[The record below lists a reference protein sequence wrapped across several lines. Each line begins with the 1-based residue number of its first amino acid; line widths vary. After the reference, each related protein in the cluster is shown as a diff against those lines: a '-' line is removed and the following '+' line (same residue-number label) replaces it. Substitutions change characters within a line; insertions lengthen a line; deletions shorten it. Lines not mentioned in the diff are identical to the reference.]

1 MNPMPHGRP
10 RPEECAPHHS
20 RFLAELDEQ
29 DLFDAYRRNSLDLGT
44 QCSRFDAAASLH
56 RYAPGKWSVREL
68 VGHLIDS
75 ERVFGYRILCIG
87 RGDTK
92 PLPGFDDQGYAS
104 AAQSDHHDLQ
114 SLVADFES
122 VRSSNQRLLHS
133 LPEDAWDRKA
143 EVSGHLVSVRAVA
156 WFAAA
161 HAHHHLRILAERY
174 LPPAR

>member
-1 MNPMPHGRP
+1 MQ
-10 RPEECAPHHS
+10 
-20 RFLAELDEQ
+20 EQ
-29 DLFDAYRRNSLDLGT
+29 DLFAAFQRNSLDLGALCGGFRAET
-44 QCSRFDAAASLH
+44 SLL

-68 VGHLIDS
+68 IGHLVDA

-87 RGDTK
+87 RGDAK

-104 AAQSDHHDLQ
+104 AAQSDRHDLQ

-122 VRSSNQRLLHS
+122 IRSSNQRLLRS
-133 LPEDAWDRKA
+133 LPEEAWDRKA

-161 HAHHHLRILAERY
+161 HAHHHLQVLAERY
-174 LPPAR
+174 LPLAK